1 MGFNLA
7 FKGLNTHHLPSDLEL
22 LYKRDVKPFLVKG
35 RNLLWAGSRATCV
48 KIKICG
54 KPNNINC
61 YVICTVYM
69 YRA

>member
-7 FKGLNTHHLPSDLEL
+7 FKKLNTHHLPSDLEFL
-22 LYKRDVKPFLVKG
+22 FKRDVKPFLVKG
-35 RNLLWAGSRATCV
+35 HNLWAACA

-61 YVICTVYM
+61 YVICTIYM